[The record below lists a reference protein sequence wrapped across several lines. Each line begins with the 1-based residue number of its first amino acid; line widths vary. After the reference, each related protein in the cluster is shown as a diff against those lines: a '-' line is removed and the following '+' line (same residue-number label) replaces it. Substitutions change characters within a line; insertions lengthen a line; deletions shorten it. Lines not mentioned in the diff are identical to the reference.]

1 MIILSKL
8 AIFGGHNGTSESGA
22 SGNGLTEKAVA
33 KEAAQIATAY
43 AKACGHSVVNGFGKS
58 LSERIKYANSENV
71 VAVLE
76 LHTNAGGGQGAETLY
91 CEGVAS
97 AKEDAISVAKAGS
110 IKGLKNRGAK
120 GDTTTRHGRL
130 GIVRDTKAP
139 ALLHELFFIDSA
151 SDVAIWKNNKKEIV
165 ESITKE
171 WLKRRGLN
179 AIPKTT
185 SKPATTKGIKTNVHE
200 TEFKNTKLYFAYDN
214 EKNSYAKVLFRLST
228 SNSEYDEIPLYPGSV
243 DGYYIIQAKT
253 DIQLYS
259 DSNLTKKYS
268 RKIAKGDQAISRHL
282 KNINK

>member
-1 MIILSKL
+1 MAKV

-43 AKACGHSVVNGFGKS
+43 AKACGHSVVNGFGKP

-76 LHTNAGGGQGAETLY
+76 LHTNVGGGQGAETLY

-97 AKEDAISVAKAGS
+97 AKEDAITVAKAGS

-151 SDVAIWKNNKKEIV
+151 SDVAIWKNNKKAII

-179 AIPKTT
+179 SVPKTTT
-185 SKPATTKGIKTNVHE
+185 SKPAPAKPTTPSKPATSNNTYKNKKLVSKAANLRFYSKPSWADKDVAGTVNKGIGFPTIVEKIKVGT
-200 TEFKNTKLYFAYDN
+200 AYQYKV
-214 EKNSYAKVLFRLST
+214 KNSKGATF
-228 SNSEYDEIPLYPGSV
+228 
-243 DGYYIIQAKT
+243 YITA
-253 DIQLYS
+253 S
-259 DSNLTKKYS
+259 DKYVE
-268 RKIAKGDQAISRHL
+268 L
-282 KNINK
+282 KNK

>member
-1 MIILSKL
+1 MAKV

-43 AKACGHSVVNGFGKS
+43 AKACGHSVVNGFGKP

-97 AKEDAISVAKAGS
+97 AKEDAITVAKAGS

-151 SDVAIWKNNKKEIV
+151 SDVAIWKNNKKAII

-179 AIPKTT
+179 SVPKTTT
-185 SKPATTKGIKTNVHE
+185 SKPAPAKPTTPSKPVTSNNTYKNKKLVSKAANLRFYSKPSWADKDVAGSVNKGIGFPTIVEKIKVGT
-200 TEFKNTKLYFAYDN
+200 AYQYKV
-214 EKNSYAKVLFRLST
+214 KNSKGATF
-228 SNSEYDEIPLYPGSV
+228 
-243 DGYYIIQAKT
+243 YITA
-253 DIQLYS
+253 S
-259 DSNLTKKYS
+259 DKYVE
-268 RKIAKGDQAISRHL
+268 L
-282 KNINK
+282 KNK

>member
-1 MIILSKL
+1 MAKV

-43 AKACGHSVVNGFGKS
+43 AKACGHSVVNGFGKP

-97 AKEDAISVAKAGS
+97 AKEDAITVAKAGS

-151 SDVAIWKNNKKEIV
+151 SDVAIWKNNKKAII

-179 AIPKTT
+179 SVPKTTT
-185 SKPATTKGIKTNVHE
+185 SKPAPAKPTTPSKP
-200 TEFKNTKLYFAYDN
+200 A
-214 EKNSYAKVLFRLST
+214 T
-228 SNSEYDEIPLYPGSV
+228 SNNTYKNKKLVSKAANLRF
-243 DGYYIIQAKT
+243 
-253 DIQLYS
+253 YS
-259 DSNLTKKYS
+259 KPSWAD
-268 RKIAKGDQAISRHL
+268 
-282 KNINK
+282 